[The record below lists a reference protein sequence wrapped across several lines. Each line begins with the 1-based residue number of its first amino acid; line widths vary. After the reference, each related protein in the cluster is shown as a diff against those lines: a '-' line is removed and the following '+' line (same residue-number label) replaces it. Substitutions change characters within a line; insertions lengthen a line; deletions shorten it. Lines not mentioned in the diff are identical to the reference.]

1 MKIQR
6 IDTYT
11 DTRFSKK
18 ALYQHGCFLIDNFP
32 YEIEIISDF
41 EAIIRGKDEHLYIP
55 LIEEFRFYT
64 PHITKF
70 YNICGKLIKKYPS
83 PQVLNIPI
91 EQIQPSQFY
100 VDQDKIK
107 AIHNFIHTPHDIII
121 QVMPYKDRYL
131 SLDGHTRLYYAL
143 LNNWDTVRA
152 IIAETDATALEFA
165 QEAQNRNIYSLKD
178 IISVSHKEYQEKW
191 NHFCD
196 EYFKNCD
203 TK

>member
-6 IDTYT
+6 IDTYS
-11 DTRFSKK
+11 DTRFSQKV
-18 ALYQHGCFLIDNFP
+18 LYQHGCFLIDNSP

-41 EAIIRGKDEHLYIP
+41 EAIIRGNDERLYIP

-70 YNICGKLIKKYPS
+70 YNIRGKLIKKYPL
-83 PQVLNIPI
+83 PQILNIPI

-100 VDQDKIK
+100 VDQDKIT
-107 AIHNFIHTPHDIII
+107 AIRNFIHTPYDIII
-121 QVMPYKDRYL
+121 QVMPYKDRYI
-131 SLDGHTRLYYAL
+131 SLDGHTRLYYAV
-143 LNNWDTVRA
+143 LNNWNIIRA
-152 IIAETDATALEFA
+152 IIDTTDETALQFA
-165 QEAQNRNIYSLKD
+165 QEAQSRNIYSPKD
-178 IISVSHKEYQEKW
+178 IMLVSHREYQEKW

-196 EYFKNCD
+196 DYLKKYD

>member
-70 YNICGKLIKKYPS
+70 YNICGKLIK
-83 PQVLNIPI
+83 N
-91 EQIQPSQFY
+91 
-100 VDQDKIK
+100 
-107 AIHNFIHTPHDIII
+107 
-121 QVMPYKDRYL
+121 YK
-131 SLDGHTRLYYAL
+131 
-143 LNNWDTVRA
+143 
-152 IIAETDATALEFA
+152 
-165 QEAQNRNIYSLKD
+165 
-178 IISVSHKEYQEKW
+178 
-191 NHFCD
+191 
-196 EYFKNCD
+196 
-203 TK
+203 